1 MYLTSSFDEKICF
14 VSRNFP
20 LESHKKIASFERVL
34 LLLLLLV
41 VDAEVAVFCVSC
53 PRACL
58 PLAIGFVGGTC
69 RGEKEL
75 DVGRFTTSNSFSFHW
90 SHFGDGFSYSLSRSS
105 SVPEIVFSSTVLG
118 GGWLDG
124 LLLVIS
130 GEFNFSQSDLI

>member
-1 MYLTSSFDEKICF
+1 MYFTSSFDENICF

-41 VDAEVAVFCVSC
+41 VDAEVAVFCVS

-90 SHFGDGFSYSLSRSS
+90 PHFGDGFSYSLSRSS
-105 SVPEIVFSSTVLG
+105 SVPEIVFSSTVLR

>member
-1 MYLTSSFDEKICF
+1 MYLTSSFDENICF

-58 PLAIGFVGGTC
+58 PLAIGFVGVLV
-69 RGEKEL
+69 GEKKNLMLVDSQPAIRFRCLPSRPL
-75 DVGRFTTSNSFSFHW
+75 DLPGSFSA
-90 SHFGDGFSYSLSRSS
+90 L
-105 SVPEIVFSSTVLG
+105 
-118 GGWLDG
+118 
-124 LLLVIS
+124 
-130 GEFNFSQSDLI
+130 

>member
-1 MYLTSSFDEKICF
+1 M
-14 VSRNFP
+14 
-20 LESHKKIASFERVL
+20 L
-34 LLLLLLV
+34 LLLLLLLA
-41 VDAEVAVFCVSC
+41 VDAEVAVFYSSC

-58 PLAIGFVGGTC
+58 PLAIGFVGGSC

-75 DVGRFTTSNSFSFHW
+75 DIGRFTTNNSFSFHW
-90 SHFGDGFSYSLSRSS
+90 SHFGEGFSYSLSRSS

-130 GEFNFSQSDLI
+130 DEFKFSQSDLI